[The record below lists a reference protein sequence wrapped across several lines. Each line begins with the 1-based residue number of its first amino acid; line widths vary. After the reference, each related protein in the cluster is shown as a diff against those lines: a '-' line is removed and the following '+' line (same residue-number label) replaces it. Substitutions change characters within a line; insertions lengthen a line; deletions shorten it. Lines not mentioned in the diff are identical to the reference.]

1 MTSTVRI
8 DVASLTCLVLV
19 TMSTFVGGCR
29 ERTAATIVKDDPFLR
44 APTHTSYTVDIMLS
58 DSSFVRAR
66 VRADVGRVREDLQQ
80 TELVGN
86 VRVVFF
92 QKRSNAV
99 GARLTCDSVVIDDR
113 TRNMTAIGSV
123 VIISDSSK
131 TTLRTSQLMWTHA
144 TQRVRSDQAV
154 RIETP
159 TEQIDGIGFESDQY
173 LTDYRIFRVR
183 GVHQQ

>member
-1 MTSTVRI
+1 MMVRARI
-8 DVASLTCLVLV
+8 DVALLTGLVLV
-19 TMSTFVGGCR
+19 MMSTFVGGCR

-44 APTHTSYTVDIMLS
+44 APTHTSYTVNIMLS

-66 VRADVGRVREDLQQ
+66 VSADVGRVREDVQQ

-86 VRVVFF
+86 VRVVFY
-92 QKRSNAV
+92 QKRSDAI

-131 TTLRTSQLMWTHA
+131 TTLRTSKLVWTHA

>member
-1 MTSTVRI
+1 MI
-8 DVASLTCLVLV
+8 I
-19 TMSTFVGGCR
+19 GGCR
-29 ERTAATIVKDDPFLR
+29 EQPGGTPVKNDPFLR
-44 APTHTSYTVDIMLS
+44 APAHTSYTVDIMLS

-66 VRADVGRVREDLQQ
+66 VRADVGRVREDVQQ

-86 VRVVFF
+86 VRVTFY
-92 QKRSNAV
+92 QKRSDAI

-123 VIISDSSK
+123 VIVSDSTK
-131 TTLRTSQLMWTHA
+131 TTLRTSTLTWTHA

-183 GVHQQ
+183 GVHKQ

>member
-1 MTSTVRI
+1 MIPGPRI
-8 DVASLTCLVLV
+8 VGAFLTGLVLV
-19 TMSTFVGGCR
+19 IVSTCVSGCR
-29 ERTAATIVKDDPFLR
+29 ERSSSTIVKNDPFLH

-66 VRADVGRVREDLQQ
+66 IRADVGRVREDVQQ

-86 VRVVFF
+86 VRVVFY
-92 QKRSNAV
+92 QRRSDAIS
-99 GARLTCDSVVIDDR
+99 ARLTCDSVVIDDR
-113 TRNMTAIGSV
+113 TKNMTAIGSV
-123 VIISDSSK
+123 VIVSDSSK
-131 TTLRTSQLMWTHA
+131 TTLRTSQLMWTQA